1 LPDEDKPR
9 EKLISKGA
17 AYLSDAELLAI
28 LIRTGT
34 KGKTVIEIAQELI
47 QKNKNLYGLADKPIK
62 YFLSVKG
69 LGKDKVTSIL
79 AAFEISRRIQMQD
92 KWFSQKQIT
101 SPDDLAEI
109 FIPILRDETKEKF
122 IVVCLNSA
130 NIIIKYEIITV
141 GILNRSLIHAREIFK
156 VAIENNSANIVLIHN
171 HPSHNINPSQDD
183 INITKRIIEAGKILD
198 ILVFDHIIIGGNNFF
213 SFKSQNLI

>member
-1 LPDEDKPR
+1 M
-9 EKLISKGA
+9 
-17 AYLSDAELLAI
+17 SDAELLAI
-28 LIRTGT
+28 LIRTGI
-34 KGKTVIEIAQELI
+34 KGKTVLELAQELI
-47 QKNKNLYGLADKPIK
+47 QKNKNLFGLADKSIN
-62 YFLSVKG
+62 YFSSIKG
-69 LGKDKVTSIL
+69 LGNDKAATIL

-101 SPDDLAEI
+101 SPEDLAEI
-109 FIPILRDETKEKF
+109 FIPILRDEIKEKF

-130 NIIIKYEIITV
+130 NKIIKYEIITI
-141 GILNRSLIHAREIFK
+141 GILNKSLIHSREIFK

-198 ILVFDHIIIGGNNFF
+198 ILVFDHIIIGGNSFY
-213 SFKSQNLI
+213 SFKSQNII